1 MVLVALFFLVPLTVT
16 TIVCYVGY
24 VVVRWWLDAYRTPQE
39 AVAELGM
46 PDGGRRPRFH
56 AAGPRATST
65 FVEEHMTRQKD
76 ISDRLE
82 RLPAFEERAGV
93 HLEALFA
100 EIENE
105 FLSVNGEL
113 HPREGNQLSADIE
126 LVVTAHD
133 AQGRVLK
140 METASFDRESF
151 FQFEPFSVVLEGL
164 PSPPARIRIYPK
176 PLAGSEG

>member
-1 MVLVALFFLVPLTVT
+1 
-16 TIVCYVGY
+16 
-24 VVVRWWLDAYRTPQE
+24 
-39 AVAELGM
+39 
-46 PDGGRRPRFH
+46 
-56 AAGPRATST
+56 
-65 FVEEHMTRQKD
+65 MTRRKD

-82 RLPAFEERAGV
+82 RVPAFEERAGV
-93 HLEALFA
+93 RLEALFA
-100 EIENE
+100 EMEDE

-113 HPREGNQLSADIE
+113 HAREGNQLSANIE

-151 FQFEPFSVVLEGL
+151 FQFEPFSVALEGL

-176 PLAGSEG
+176 LLAGSDE

>member
-1 MVLVALFFLVPLTVT
+1 MVLVALFFLVPLTVI

-56 AAGPRATST
+56 ARPRAMST
-65 FVEEHMTRQKD
+65 FVEEHMTRRKD

-100 EIENE
+100 EIEDE
-105 FLSVNGEL
+105 FVSVNGEL
-113 HPREGNQLSADIE
+113 HANEGDQLSGSIE
-126 LVVTAHD
+126 LIVTAHD

-140 METASFDRESF
+140 MDTTSFDRQSF
-151 FQFEPFSVVLEGL
+151 FQFGPFSVVLEGL

-176 PLAGSEG
+176 LLAGSEE